1 MFTPL
6 ESAERTM
13 PGKQSAGLM
22 MIGFVGVILCLLAFA
37 GCGTDN
43 AASLSNAGNDANG
56 HTSVMTIAIKEN
68 HDASGKDVYSFDPA
82 SITVNKGDT
91 ITIENHSD
99 ELQDIDQGDAQKA
112 GVDVAIPINQSA
124 TMTFNTSGVF
134 TISSEKGATITVTVH

>member
-1 MFTPL
+1 M
-6 ESAERTM
+6 S
-13 PGKQSAGLM
+13 GKRSTGLTV
-22 MIGFVGVILCLLAFA
+22 IGFVGVILCMLAFA
-37 GCGTDN
+37 GCGSDN
-43 AASLSNAGNDANG
+43 AASLSNAANDSNG
-56 HTSVMTIAIKEN
+56 HASVMTVTIKE
-68 HDASGKDVYSFDPA
+68 HQGASGDVYTFDPA

-124 TMTFNTSGVF
+124 TMTFNTPGTF